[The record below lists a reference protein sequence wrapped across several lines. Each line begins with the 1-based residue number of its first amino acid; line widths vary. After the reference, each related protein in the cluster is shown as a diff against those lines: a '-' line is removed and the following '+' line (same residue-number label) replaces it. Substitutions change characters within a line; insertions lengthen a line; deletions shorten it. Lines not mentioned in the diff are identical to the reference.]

1 MPETKQFVP
10 CGVEAVINGKN
21 AEKVDTI
28 FPWLYV
34 HLQKWIEMRPT
45 GSATFTIEIN
55 ANQGGIGKIGTGFT
69 IKESI

>member
-1 MPETKQFVP
+1 MSEEKQSMPGGLNPV
-10 CGVEAVINGKN
+10 VNGKN
-21 AEKVDTI
+21 AEKVHAI
-28 FPWLYV
+28 SPWLYL
-34 HLQKWIEMRPT
+34 HLRKWLETQPT